1 MTDGADDLPSA
12 DEVEGDPLASINQRI
27 GARLIDW
34 LILGMVVQVFALTSV
49 GGDFET
55 DPPTWVILTAI
66 GVVVSYE
73 TILVAWRG
81 RTIGKMVLGIEI
93 VQLADGGRPSL
104 PNAALRVVPIA
115 VLLALLG
122 QLSYIAMV
130 FVYFSAAFMKHH
142 RGVLDLLAGTVVIV
156 GR

>member
-12 DEVEGDPLASINQRI
+12 DEVDGDPLASINQRI

-66 GVVVSYE
+66 GVVVS
-73 TILVAWRG
+73 
-81 RTIGKMVLGIEI
+81 
-93 VQLADGGRPSL
+93 
-104 PNAALRVVPIA
+104 
-115 VLLALLG
+115 
-122 QLSYIAMV
+122 
-130 FVYFSAAFMKHH
+130 
-142 RGVLDLLAGTVVIV
+142 
-156 GR
+156 